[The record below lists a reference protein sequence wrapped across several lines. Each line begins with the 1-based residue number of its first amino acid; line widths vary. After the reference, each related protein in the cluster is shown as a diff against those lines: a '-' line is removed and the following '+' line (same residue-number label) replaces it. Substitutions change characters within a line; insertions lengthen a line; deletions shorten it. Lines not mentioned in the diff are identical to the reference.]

1 MKRKLYA
8 KYNKR
13 AQQIEFVFVD
23 INDDEALFKYYQA
36 NEEAELKNKYYR
48 SEDYSLIC
56 LGVINMEG
64 KDKEVGII
72 YDYKNDFPFV
82 FDNISEDQKPK
93 YNQKYFENMKTDKQR
108 EEEIVEKA
116 NGGGEK

>member
-23 INDDEALFKYYQA
+23 INDEEALFKYHQA
-36 NEEAELKNKYYR
+36 NEEAESKNKYYR
-48 SEDYSLIC
+48 SEDYSLIS
-56 LGVINMEG
+56 LGVLEMEG

-72 YDYKNDFPFV
+72 YEYKNDFPFT
-82 FDNISEDQKPK
+82 FDRTEDFVKPK
-93 YNQKYFENMKTDKQR
+93 YNEKYFQSMKVDKER
-108 EEEIVEKA
+108 EEEIINKSMK
-116 NGGGEK
+116 GEE

>member
-23 INDDEALFKYYQA
+23 INDDEALFKYHQA

-56 LGVINMEG
+56 LGVLNMEG

-72 YDYKNDFPFV
+72 YDYKDDFPFI
-82 FDNISEDQKPK
+82 FDRTEDNQKPK
-93 YNQKYFENMKTDKQR
+93 YNQKYFESMKVSEEKA
-108 EEEIVEKA
+108 EEIK
-116 NGGGEK
+116 NKSLGGEK

>member
-13 AQQIEFVFVD
+13 AKQIEFVFVD
-23 INDDEALFKYYQA
+23 INDDEALFKYHQA

-48 SEDYSLIC
+48 SEDYALIC
-56 LGVINMEG
+56 LGVLNMEG

-82 FDNISEDQKPK
+82 FDNITEDQKPK
-93 YNQKYFENMKTDKQR
+93 YNQKYFENMKVDKER
-108 EEEIVEKA
+108 EEQLKIKSL
-116 NGGGEK
+116 GGEE

>member
-13 AQQIEFVFVD
+13 AKIIEFVFVD
-23 INDDEALFKYYQA
+23 INDEEALFKYHQA

-48 SEDYSLIC
+48 EEDYSLIC
-56 LGVINMEG
+56 LGVLNMEG
-64 KDKEVGII
+64 KTNEVGII

-82 FDNISEDQKPK
+82 FDDIKDGQKPQ
-93 YNQKYFENMKTDKQR
+93 YNERYFQSMKVDKEK
-108 EEEIVEKA
+108 EEELK
-116 NGGGEK
+116 NKSLGGE

>member
-13 AQQIEFVFVD
+13 ARQIEFVFVD
-23 INDDEALFKYYQA
+23 INDDEALFKYHQA

-48 SEDYSLIC
+48 GEDYSLIC

-64 KDKEVGII
+64 ADKEVGII
-72 YDYKNDFPFV
+72 YEYEKDFPFV
-82 FDNISEDQKPK
+82 FDNINENQKPK
-93 YNQKYFENMKTDKQR
+93 YNQKYFESMK
-108 EEEIVEKA
+108 VEKEREKEIENKA
-116 NGGGEK
+116 KGGE

>member
-13 AQQIEFVFVD
+13 AKQIEFVFVD
-23 INDDEALFKYYQA
+23 INDEEALFKYHQA

-48 SEDYSLIC
+48 EEDYSLIA

-64 KDKEVGII
+64 KATEVGII
-72 YDYKNDFPFV
+72 YDYKKDFPFI
-82 FDNISEDQKPK
+82 FDYVAEDQRPQ
-93 YNQKYFENMKTDKQR
+93 YNERYFQSMKVDKER
-108 EEEIVEKA
+108 EEEIINKSK
-116 NGGGEK
+116 GDII

>member
-13 AQQIEFVFVD
+13 AKQIEFVFVD
-23 INDDEALFKYYQA
+23 INDEEALFKYHQA

-56 LGVINMEG
+56 LGVLNMEG
-64 KDKEVGII
+64 KATEVGII
-72 YDYKNDFPFV
+72 YEYKKDFPFI
-82 FDNISEDQKPK
+82 FDYIEDEQKPK
-93 YNQKYFENMKTDKQR
+93 YNQRYFESMKVEKER
-108 EEEIVEKA
+108 EEELKRKA
-116 NGGGEK
+116 KGEE

>member
-13 AQQIEFVFVD
+13 AKQIEFVFVD
-23 INDDEALFKYYQA
+23 INDDEALFKYHQA
-36 NEEAELKNKYYR
+36 NEEAEIKNKYYR

-56 LGVINMEG
+56 LGVLEMEG

-72 YDYKNDFPFV
+72 YEYKNDFPFV
-82 FDNISEDQKPK
+82 FDNIDENQKPK
-93 YNQKYFENMKTDKQR
+93 YNQKYFESMKVD
-108 EEEIVEKA
+108 EEKA
-116 NGGGEK
+116 KKLKNKSLGGEE